1 MNRKTIVANVLLLDV
16 LIPLLITLV
25 WGFIIKECE
34 YFGLTKYFY
43 KETILFTLIF
53 LMLNF
58 YQYLRKKFS
67 RSNN

>member
-1 MNRKTIVANVLLLDV
+1 MDV

-53 LMLNF
+53 FNV
-58 YQYLRKKFS
+58 KFLS
-67 RSNN
+67 IS